1 NDISLTADN
10 GSVII
15 NGDTITSTGG
25 NISVNADATKNG
37 NVDGVS
43 LGDSSLSA
51 GQGINITGTTGGST
65 PGGGVA
71 GVKFQGNVNLTSAK
85 NVIDGKS
92 VARVSWNST
101 SGVLLN
107 GETHVVFV
115 GDTTINAESASF
127 AGFLFNAGY
136 SSGES
141 VEFRNGSSVIN
152 ATDHGNLAPG
162 ASSDIDD
169 LGGVA
174 INAWS
179 DQLRE
184 IEFKVSNAS
193 LNITS
198 ESMGAARGGMMS
210 YSLTGDGPN
219 QKSRGSGYKFT
230 GQGDINIKG
239 TSVKGAGVDLRV
251 LDNRKLNGK
260 FTVNGESEN
269 GVGVIVPEFA
279 DVNVVNAAISGSSG
293 TGVGIQLNSSD
304 SNAKEINLQGNT
316 LTGTS
321 VSGSSGVQIKG
332 NNVSVTN
339 GTVNGTVSNGT
350 GTGVLLYG
358 NTDYTISGATV
369 TGQSVDGAGVS
380 AGGSLTVNDG
390 AVLKGTVTGSGSGVV
405 INGDLKNAD
414 GRNVVIAGKAESG
427 DGIQIAGNSSLINA
441 SLAGE
446 SATGT
451 GVNVAQNLT
460 VSGTSTIKG
469 TSDKNTGVSIA
480 RNLTVIPVTDSG
492 GAIISQASITGES
505 GASGTGVTLGAGL
518 KGGSV
523 TGISVSGTGV

>member
-1 NDISLTADN
+1 M
-10 GSVII
+10 
-15 NGDTITSTGG
+15 
-25 NISVNADATKNG
+25 
-37 NVDGVS
+37 
-43 LGDSSLSA
+43 
-51 GQGINITGTTGGST
+51 
-65 PGGGVA
+65 
-71 GVKFQGNVNLTSAK
+71 
-85 NVIDGKS
+85 
-92 VARVSWNST
+92 
-101 SGVLLN
+101 
-107 GETHVVFV
+107 
-115 GDTTINAESASF
+115 
-127 AGFLFNAGY
+127 
-136 SSGES
+136 
-141 VEFRNGSSVIN
+141 
-152 ATDHGNLAPG
+152 
-162 ASSDIDD
+162 
-169 LGGVA
+169 A

-179 DQLRE
+179 GFLRE

-260 FTVNGESEN
+260 FTVNGESES

-369 TGQSVDGAGVS
+369 TGQSLDGAGVS

-405 INGDLKNAD
+405 INGDLKNTD

-518 KGGSV
+518 KGGNV